1 MPGTDQYVG
10 KAAYGYNSCPDSGA
24 LQKCTSCW
32 PEDGV
37 VSISLESTRLEKSE
51 QSKKGA
57 KQKPPLPIPEETE
70 ENREGQVYNRTRQW
84 QRFHRSKAGEYI
96 CMMSISDASKSMLS
110 FSFIFKR
117 L

>member
-51 QSKKGA
+51 QSKK
-57 KQKPPLPIPEETE
+57 KKKKDLNRSPHFQYQKKLRKIGKDRFITE
-70 ENREGQVYNRTRQW
+70 QGNGKDNRICDVLGFIDLRQGS
-84 QRFHRSKAGEYI
+84 RFA
-96 CMMSISDASKSMLS
+96 
-110 FSFIFKR
+110 
-117 L
+117 